1 MKNLNIVL
9 LEPEIAPNVGNIA
22 RTCACT
28 GASLHL
34 IEPLGFEITDK
45 HLKRAGLDYWPYLD
59 IRRYK
64 NIDEF
69 YEKTKGGEYF
79 YFTTKAPRG
88 FSAVTYPDN
97 CYIIFGKESA
107 GIPEEILKNNL
118 DRCVRI
124 PMVENLRSLNL
135 ANSVAAS
142 GLQPGWYPDSS
153 GTKAAPG
160 WTIPKCPWKGRWFCA
175 AVCGGRMYRFR

>member
-28 GASLHL
+28 GANLHL
-34 IEPLGFEITDK
+34 IEPLGFEINDK

-59 IRRYK
+59 VKIYK

-69 YEKTKGGEYF
+69 FEKTNGGHYF

-88 FSAVTYPDN
+88 FSEAEYPDD
-97 CYIIFGKESA
+97 CYLIFGKESA
-107 GIPEEILKNNL
+107 GIPESILRENL
-118 DRCVRI
+118 DKCVRI
-124 PMVENLRSLNL
+124 PMIPNLRSLNL
-135 ANSVAAS
+135 SNSVAIAVYEVLRQHNYDLLEDKGKLFEEYIELS
-142 GLQPGWYPDSS
+142 EKGLL
-153 GTKAAPG
+153 
-160 WTIPKCPWKGRWFCA
+160 
-175 AVCGGRMYRFR
+175 YRD

>member
-28 GASLHL
+28 GANLHL
-34 IEPLGFEITDK
+34 IEPLGFEINDK

-59 IRRYK
+59 VKIYK

-69 YEKTKGGEYF
+69 FEKTSGGHYF

-88 FSAVTYPDN
+88 FSEAEYSDD
-97 CYIIFGKESA
+97 CYLIFGKESA
-107 GIPEEILKNNL
+107 GIPENL
-118 DRCVRI
+118 LRENLEKCVRI
-124 PMVENLRSLNL
+124 PMIPNLRSLNL
-135 ANSVAAS
+135 SNSVAIAVYEVLRQHS
-142 GLQPGWYPDSS
+142 YDLLED
-153 GTKAAPG
+153 
-160 WTIPKCPWKGRWFCA
+160 KGKLFEEYIELSEK
-175 AVCGGRMYRFR
+175 GILYRD